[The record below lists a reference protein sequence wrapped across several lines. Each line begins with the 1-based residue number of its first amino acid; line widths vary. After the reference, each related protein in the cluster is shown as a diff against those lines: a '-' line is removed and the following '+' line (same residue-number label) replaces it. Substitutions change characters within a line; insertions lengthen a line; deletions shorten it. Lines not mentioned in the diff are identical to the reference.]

1 MHDSVLKTLV
11 AVLGATLM
19 SSAFAGQL
27 FKTPEAAG
35 EALLQ
40 ALEQKDPSALEKIF
54 GSRNR
59 DLIVSGDPI
68 DDQNRYATY
77 AQSYRAGHQWRV
89 VSQSKQVLELGEQQY
104 PFAIPL
110 IRDKGGW
117 VFAGT
122 TGRAELLTRRIG
134 MNELSA
140 IEALKTVLTAQQ
152 EYYLMQ
158 ADGSSLLHYAD
169 RIVSSPERKDG
180 LYWPEQEGAAASP
193 MGAFFAAAAA
203 EGYHNQSAPYHGYF
217 FKILQA
223 QGPAAKGGAYSY
235 VESGKM
241 FGGFAVLAWPA
252 SYGKSGVMSFIT
264 NQEGV
269 IYQRNLGKG
278 TADAVKKLTNFNPDK
293 GWSTV
298 E

>member
-1 MHDSVLKTLV
+1 MNYPVLKTLIAAFGV
-11 AVLGATLM
+11 TLM
-19 SSAFAGQL
+19 SSSLAGQL

-35 EALLQ
+35 EALAQ
-40 ALEQKDPSALEKIF
+40 ALEQKDPAALEKIF
-54 GSRNR
+54 GARNR

-68 DDQNRYATY
+68 DDQNRYAAY
-77 AQSYRAGHQWRV
+77 AQSYRAGHQWRE
-89 VSQSKQVLELGEQQY
+89 VSKSKQVLELGEQQY

-110 IRDKGGW
+110 IRDNGGW

-140 IEALKTVLTAQQ
+140 IEALKAVLSAQQ

-158 ADGSSLLHYAD
+158 ADGSALLHYAD
-169 RIVSSPERKDG
+169 RIVSSPDRKDG
-180 LYWPEQEGAAASP
+180 LYWPEQEGAAVSP
-193 MGAFFAAAAA
+193 LGAFFAAAAA
-203 EGYHNQSAPYHGYF
+203 EGYSPQAAPYHGYL
-217 FKILQA
+217 FKILPS
-223 QGPAAKGGAYSY
+223 QGSAAKGGAYSY
-235 VESGKM
+235 VENGKM

-252 SYGKSGVMSFIT
+252 NYGRSGVMSFIT
-264 NQEGV
+264 NQDGV

-278 TADAVKKLTNFNPDK
+278 TADTVKKITSFNPDK
-293 GWSTV
+293 GWSVV